1 MLARMA
7 RPFLRLRQIAL
18 VARALAPV
26 EAALTAI
33 LATPVCFRDPGVGKY
48 GLHNALWAL
57 GGTFLEVVAPIQAG
71 TTAGR
76 YLDRRA
82 GDGGYM
88 FIVDCDNVGERREH
102 MKALGIRIVAE
113 NKKVGAAPVES
124 FQLHPKD
131 TGGAILSIGTHG
143 SGENLM
149 GGYHWSGP
157 DWQRYVRTE
166 PVSAVLGAD
175 IQADDPVALAKRWSA
190 IFGRPVTE
198 HEGAPALKLD
208 LGFARF
214 VPNTDGRGEGLS
226 AVHLKTT
233 DRARILAAA
242 RAEGVPAM
250 ANTVEICGTDF
261 VLH

>member
-1 MLARMA
+1 MY
-7 RPFLRLRQIAL
+7 LRLRQIAL
-18 VARALAPV
+18 VAHKLEPV
-26 EAALTAI
+26 LKRLTNVLGI
-33 LATPVCFRDPGVGKY
+33 EVCYRDPGIARH
-48 GLHNALWAL
+48 GLENALL
-57 GGTFLEVVAPIQAG
+57 PIGPVFIEVVAPVQPN
-71 TTAGR
+71 TTAER
-76 YLDRRA
+76 YLDRRK

-102 MKALGIRIVAE
+102 MKGMGIRIVAE
-113 NKKVGAAPVES
+113 NKKDGAAPVES

-157 DWQRYVRTE
+157 DWQKYVRTE

-214 VPNTDGRGEGLS
+214 VPNTDERGEGLS

-233 DRARILAAA
+233 DRPRILAAA

-250 ANTVEICGTDF
+250 ADTVEICGTDF